1 MGFKRRGAVI
11 QIQLYGWQGP
21 PYHITVGLWALQG
34 GAVSHHGGADLLLR
48 RFTAAWGKSRATQHH
63 DHLQYQNYHHWV
75 CVRSTGFISGSFTHS
90 RDWDGWTITT
100 GINSGITLVTGG
112 HLLGGEQ
119 LNFTFE
125 EVNSLWT
132 PSGDSRPM
140 LVVARSAGDRTATI
154 KQDPRTVKV
163 GDVPAVARI
172 GSAAV

>member
-125 EVNSLWT
+125 EVNFSL
-132 PSGDSRPM
+132 D
-140 LVVARSAGDRTATI
+140 TI
-154 KQDPRTVKV
+154 R
-163 GDVPAVARI
+163 
-172 GSAAV
+172 